1 MVTVTQGPWQLSSY
15 DAGLG
20 GGGRDHT
27 WLMVALSR
35 KSSWTPESGSDGAG
49 GGGASLERVAIEG
62 LSEVTA
68 RVATRRPREAS
79 LHSEG
84 AEVGIGAGGTG
95 VQLG

>member
-1 MVTVTQGPWQLSSY
+1 MVTATRGPWQLSSY

-20 GGGRDHT
+20 GGGRDHA
-27 WLMVALSR
+27 WLTVALSR
-35 KSSWTPESGSDGAG
+35 KSYRTPESGSDG
-49 GGGASLERVAIEG
+49 GASSEWVAIEG

-79 LHSEG
+79 LHFEG
-84 AEVGIGAGGTG
+84 TEVGRGAGGTG

>member
-1 MVTVTQGPWQLSSY
+1 
-15 DAGLG
+15 
-20 GGGRDHT
+20 
-27 WLMVALSR
+27 MVALSR
-35 KSSWTPESGSDGAG
+35 KSSRLLSQGVTRG
-49 GGGASLERVAIEG
+49 GGGASSERVAIEG

-79 LHSEG
+79 LHFEG